1 MTPAVPPAS
10 REPAPYETSD
20 FMRACRRE
28 PVRRT
33 PVWFMRQAGRYM
45 PEYRAI
51 KERATF
57 LEMCKTPDL
66 AVEVTLQPI
75 RALGVDAAILFSDIL
90 IPVEA
95 MGVEIE
101 FAPGPHIRNPVRTP
115 ADVEAL
121 RVPDPTAAVPFVLE
135 AVRRLRG
142 ELPPTVP
149 LIGFCGAPWT
159 LANYVVEGGGAKEFV
174 RMKQL
179 CYEDPPTAERLLDKL
194 ANANAA
200 YLAAQ
205 LAAGA
210 QTVQIFDTWAGIL
223 DPDDYA
229 RWALPYVQRMIRA
242 VKASAPGSP
251 VIYFARDSGCLLPL
265 FDQSGADVLS
275 IDWRIPLDRVR
286 TMVGSGFAL
295 QGNLDP
301 VALFAPWD
309 ELRRRTDR
317 VLERAGDASGHIFNL
332 GHGILVGTPVD
343 SVRRLVDHVHERT
356 AR

>member
-1 MTPAVPPAS
+1 MSRNPPLW
-10 REPAPYETSD
+10 ETSD
-20 FMRACRRE
+20 FMRACRRQ
-28 PVRRT
+28 PVART

-66 AVEVTLQPI
+66 AVEVTLQPV

-101 FAPGPHIRNPVRTP
+101 FAPGPHIRNPVRTA

-121 RVPDPTAAVPFVLE
+121 RVPDPAAAVPFVLE
-135 AVRRLRG
+135 AVRRLRA
-142 ELPPTVP
+142 ELPPHVP

-159 LANYVVEGGGAKEFV
+159 LASYVAEGGGAKEFV

-179 CYEDPPTAERLLDKL
+179 CYEDPGTAEKLLDRL
-194 ANANAA
+194 AAANAA
-200 YLAAQ
+200 YLEAQ
-205 LAAGA
+205 LGAGA
-210 QTVQIFDTWAGIL
+210 QAVQIFDTWAGIL

-242 VKASAPGSP
+242 VKAGAPEAP

-265 FDQSGADVLS
+265 LDQSGADVLS
-275 IDWRIPLDRVR
+275 IDWRMPLDAVR
-286 TMVGSGFAL
+286 KMVGSGFAL

-301 VALFAPWD
+301 AALFAPWD
-309 ELRRRTDR
+309 ELRRRADR
-317 VLERAGDASGHIFNL
+317 VLERAGDGPGHIFNL

-343 SVRRLVDHVHERT
+343 AVRRLVDHVHERT
-356 AR
+356 AG